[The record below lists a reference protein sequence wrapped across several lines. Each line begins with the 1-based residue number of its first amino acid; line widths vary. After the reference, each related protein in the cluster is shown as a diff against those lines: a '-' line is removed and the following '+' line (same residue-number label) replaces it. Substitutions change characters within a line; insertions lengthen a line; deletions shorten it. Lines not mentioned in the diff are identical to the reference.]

1 MFQNVSANIKT
12 YSGGH
17 MSLTCETIEPSIKA
31 NSRRDKTRIP
41 AKIRL
46 FILPT
51 FFLNPRCITDML
63 QLFESRHL
71 PIFPLSITNLT
82 PAYGKTGAKKI
93 LHNFFLSTT
102 LEQLV
107 NCIFEDIGRNHHL
120 LGVDSLRAS
129 WQLST
134 ENGMSY
140 SGKTRSR
147 YFI

>member
-31 NSRRDKTRIP
+31 NNRRDKTRIP

-71 PIFPLSITNLT
+71 PIFATFHYQFDPRIWKDWREKDPTQFFFIHNLGT
-82 PAYGKTGAKKI
+82 ARQ
-93 LHNFFLSTT
+93 LHL
-102 LEQLV
+102 
-107 NCIFEDIGRNHHL
+107 
-120 LGVDSLRAS
+120 
-129 WQLST
+129 
-134 ENGMSY
+134 
-140 SGKTRSR
+140 
-147 YFI
+147 